1 MIYKAILVVQSVNIT
16 LNINE
21 MYTNPLFVQ
30 CPHVTNMTNVI
41 AMELLKKAPKC
52 VFMQQNSDI
61 AISQNNSVL
70 YNMFICQS
78 NQNHQNYSW
87 RGDIG
92 IFRMRHRISVK
103 GAIRWP
109 IAFFLSEAV

>member
-1 MIYKAILVVQSVNIT
+1 MIYKVILVVQSVNIT

-21 MYTNPLFVQ
+21 LYTNPLFVR
-30 CPHVTNMTNVI
+30 CPHVTNMTNAA
-41 AMELLKKAPKC
+41 AMELLKRAPKC
-52 VFMQQNSDI
+52 VFIQQNSDI

-78 NQNHQNYSW
+78 NQNHQIYLS

-92 IFRMRHRISVK
+92 IFQMRHRIFVK